1 MNILNKLNNFC
12 YILHK
17 FMGNL
22 VTFKKRI
29 KFLNKLFMNFIYRN
43 NYKKVIIK
51 FK

>member
-22 VTFKKRI
+22 VTFKKD
-29 KFLNKLFMNFIYRN
+29 NKILKQIIYEFCLKLSN
-43 NYKKVIIK
+43 SNKI
-51 FK
+51 